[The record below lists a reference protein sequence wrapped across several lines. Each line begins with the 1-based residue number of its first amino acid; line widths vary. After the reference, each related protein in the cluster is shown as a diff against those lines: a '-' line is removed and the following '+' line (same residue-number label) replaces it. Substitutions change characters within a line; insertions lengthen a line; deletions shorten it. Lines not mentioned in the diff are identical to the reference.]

1 MQFSEYGLTEDQKAL
16 CQSVRSLCAKYPET
30 YWREL
35 DKKEAYPADFVREL
49 TEGGFLAA
57 MIPEQYGGMGLGVME
72 GGLILEEINRS
83 GANGGPTHAQM
94 YTMGTVLRHGSPSQK
109 EAYLPEIAK
118 GKLRLQA
125 FGVTEPDAGSDTT
138 SITTR
143 ADKKGTKYIVN
154 GRKVFISRVLQ
165 SDLML
170 LLCRTTPAEKCAKRT
185 DGLSVLLVDLRRAIG
200 NGLEVRPLDL
210 MVNHHSNEL
219 VFDNLEVP
227 TENLVGEEGK
237 GFRYIL
243 SSMNAERILIA
254 SEAIGDGRYFVEKAV
269 AYANSRKVFD
279 RPIGQNQGVQFPIAK
294 AYTAVEAARLM
305 RDKAAHMFDEWG
317 NPGEE
322 ANVAKFLSAEA
333 AWEAA
338 NTCMDIHGGYSMAAE
353 YHIERK
359 FREARLFRVAP
370 VTQNMVLNYVC
381 QNVLGLPRSY

>member
-1 MQFSEYGLTEDQKAL
+1 
-16 CQSVRSLCAKYPET
+16 
-30 YWREL
+30 
-35 DKKEAYPADFVREL
+35 
-49 TEGGFLAA
+49 
-57 MIPEQYGGMGLGVME
+57 ME

-94 YTMGTVLRHGSPSQK
+94 YTMGTVLRHGSPKQK
-109 EAYLPEIAK
+109 EQYLPEIAK
-118 GKLRLQA
+118 GTLRLQA

-143 ADKKGTKYIVN
+143 AERNGNRYIVN

-165 SDLML
+165 SDLLL
-170 LLCRTTPAEKCAKRT
+170 LLCRTTPAEQCIKRT
-185 DGLSVLLVDLRRAIG
+185 DGLSVLLVDLRHAIG
-200 NGLEVRPLDL
+200 QGLDVRPLDL
-210 MVNHHSNEL
+210 MINHHSNEL

-254 SEAIGDGRYFVEKAV
+254 SEAVGDGRYFVEKAV
-269 AYANSRKVFD
+269 AYANARRVFD
-279 RPIGQNQGVQFPIAK
+279 RPIGQNQGVQFPVAESY
-294 AYTAVEAARLM
+294 AAVEAARLM
-305 RDKAAHMFDEWG
+305 RDKAAHMFDAGG

-322 ANVAKFLSAEA
+322 ANLAKYLSAEA

-338 NTCMDIHGGYSMAAE
+338 NMCMDLHGGYSMAAE

-359 FREARLFRVAP
+359 FRESRLFRVAP

>member
-1 MQFSEYGLTEDQKAL
+1 MQFSDYGLTDDQKAL
-16 CQSVRSLCAKYPET
+16 CRSVRDLCAKYPET

-35 DKKEAYPADFVREL
+35 DKQEAYPDTFVKAL
-49 TEGGFLAA
+49 TDGGFLAA

-94 YTMGTVLRHGSPSQK
+94 YTMGTVLRHGNESQK

-138 SITTR
+138 SISTR
-143 ADKKGTKYIVN
+143 AERKGSQYLVN
-154 GRKVFISRVLQ
+154 GRKVFISRVRQ

-170 LLCRTTPAEKCAKRT
+170 LLCRTTPAEQCAKRT
-185 DGLSVLLVDLRRAIG
+185 DGLSVLLVDLRRAVG
-200 NGLEVRPLDL
+200 HGLEVRPLDL
-210 MVNHHSNEL
+210 MINHHSNEL
-219 VFDNLEVP
+219 AFDNLEVP
-227 TENLVGEEGK
+227 AENLVGEEGK

-254 SEAIGDGRYFVEKAV
+254 SEAVGDGRYFVEKAV
-269 AYANSRKVFD
+269 AYANGRRVFD
-279 RPIGQNQGVQFPIAK
+279 RPIGQNQGVQFPIAQ
-294 AYTAVEAARLM
+294 AYMSVEAARLM
-305 RDKAAHMFDEWG
+305 RDKAARMFDG
-317 NPGEE
+317 GANPGEE
-322 ANVAKFLSAEA
+322 ANAAKFLSAEA

-338 NTCMDIHGGYSMAAE
+338 NMCMDIHGGYSMAAE

>member
-1 MQFSEYGLTEDQKAL
+1 MQFSDYGLTEDQKAL
-16 CQSVRSLCAKYPET
+16 CRSVRELCTKYPET

-35 DKKEAYPADFVREL
+35 DKAEKYPDAFVKAL
-49 TEGGFLAA
+49 TDGGFLAA
-57 MIPEQYGGMGLGVME
+57 MIPEQFGGMGLGVME

-94 YTMGTVLRHGSPSQK
+94 YTMGTVLRHGSESQK

-138 SITTR
+138 SISTR
-143 ADKKGTKYIVN
+143 ADRQGTKYIVS

-170 LLCRTTPAEKCAKRT
+170 LLCRTTPAEQCAKRT
-185 DGLSVLLVDLRRAIG
+185 DGLSVLLVDLRRAVG

-210 MVNHHSNEL
+210 LINHHSNEL

-227 TENLVGEEGK
+227 TENLIGEEGK

-254 SEAIGDGRYFVEKAV
+254 SEAIGDGRYFVEKSV

-305 RDKAAHMFDEWG
+305 RDKAAHMFDSGG

-322 ANVAKFLSAEA
+322 ANVAKYLSAEA

-338 NTCMDIHGGYSMAAE
+338 NTCMDIHGGYGMAAE

-359 FREARLFRVAP
+359 FRESRLFRVAP
-370 VTQNMVLNYVC
+370 VTQNMVLNYVS

>member
-16 CQSVRSLCAKYPET
+16 CQSVRALCAKYPET

-35 DKKEAYPADFVREL
+35 DAKTEYPHAFVKAL

-57 MIPEQYGGMGLGVME
+57 LIPEKYGGMGLGVME
-72 GGLILEEINRS
+72 GALILEEINRS

-94 YTMGTVLRHGSPSQK
+94 YTMGTVLRHGSESQK

-138 SITTR
+138 SISTKAER
-143 ADKKGTKYIVN
+143 KGSKYIVN

-170 LLCRTTPAEKCAKRT
+170 LLVRTTPPEQCAKRT
-185 DGLSVLLVDLRRAIG
+185 DGLSTLLVDLRRAIG
-200 NGLEVRPLDL
+200 HGLEVRPLDL

-219 VFDNLEVP
+219 TFEDLEVP

-243 SSMNAERILIA
+243 SSMNAERILTS
-254 SEAIGDGRYFVEKAV
+254 SEAIGDGRYFVEKAIG
-269 AYANSRKVFD
+269 YANSRIVFD
-279 RPIGQNQGVQFPIAK
+279 RPIGQNQGVQFPIAQ
-294 AYTAVEAARLM
+294 AYAAVESARLM
-305 RDKAAHMFDEWG
+305 RDKAAHMFDSGG

-322 ANVAKFLSAEA
+322 ANLAKYLSAEA
-333 AWEAA
+333 VWQAA
-338 NTCMDIHGGYSMAAE
+338 NMCMDIHGGYSMAAE

-370 VTQNMVLNYVC
+370 VTQNMALNYLT

>member
-16 CQSVRSLCAKYPET
+16 CRSVRDLCSRYPET

-35 DKKEAYPADFVREL
+35 DGKQEYPAAFVKEL
-49 TEGGFLAA
+49 TDGGFLAA

-94 YTMGTVLRHGSPSQK
+94 YTMGTVLRHGSTSQK

-138 SITTR
+138 SISTR
-143 ADKKGTKYIVN
+143 ADKQGTKYIVN

-170 LLCRTTPAEKCAKRT
+170 LLCRTTPAEQCAKRT

-200 NGLEVRPLDL
+200 HGLDVRPLDL

-219 VFDNLEVP
+219 IFDNLEVP

-269 AYANSRKVFD
+269 AYANSRRVFD

-305 RDKAAHMFDEWG
+305 RDKAAHMFDEGG

-370 VTQNMVLNYVC
+370 VTQNMVLNYVS